1 VYHNNENPSD
11 TAGLARPFFAWIAR
25 RLELLLAEAV
35 GAILAERER
44 WALWLPAG
52 GLWLCLWRTA
62 LAGVGRRW
70 NCRRG
75 DDHRHGAAAGH
86 FDQ

>member
-1 VYHNNENPSD
+1 VYHNNKNPSD

-44 WALWLPAG
+44 
-52 GLWLCLWRTA
+52 
-62 LAGVGRRW
+62 
-70 NCRRG
+70 
-75 DDHRHGAAAGH
+75 
-86 FDQ
+86 